1 MVIEGFIMSAY
12 NVQVFLSTY
21 NGEKYLKAQID
32 SLLKQHGVHVSI
44 LVRDDGSLDSTK
56 NILEEYQKEGK
67 ISYYQGRNFGYSKS
81 FLDLVNTKVQTDFY
95 AFCDQDDIWLPE
107 KIITGIKKI
116 KQMGYDETKP
126 ILYASALQR
135 VDAMLNPL
143 SIQNF
148 PNLRLTLEAE
158 FIRHR
163 LAGCTYIF
171 NNALR
176 NLLQAADG
184 SLASHDKMAAILCLA
199 CGGQIVFDESPNILF
214 RRHESNTSSD
224 GNDIKKKIIKTLFKY
239 CGKHSNN
246 QQLAQFVLATYDELL
261 VPEAKKLLSEIAFYK
276 KNFLDTLKL
285 AFSPHLDCGFLFY
298 NIFIR
303 FMILLRFF

>member
-1 MVIEGFIMSAY
+1 MSAY

-21 NGEKYLKAQID
+21 NGEKYLKEQID
-32 SLLKQHGVHVSI
+32 SLLKQKNVHVSI
-44 LVRDDGSLDSTK
+44 LVRDDGSQDSTK

-67 ISYYQGRNFGYSKS
+67 ISYYQGNNLGYSKS
-81 FLDLVNTKVQTDFY
+81 FLDLVNTKAQADFY

-116 KQMGYDETKP
+116 EQAGDDESKP

-135 VDAMLNPL
+135 VDALLNPL
-143 SIQNF
+143 AIQNF
-148 PNLRLTLEAE
+148 PNLRLTLGAE

-184 SLASHDKMAAILCLA
+184 GIASHDKMAAILCLA
-199 CGGQIVFDESPNILF
+199 CGGQIIFDESPHILF

-224 GNDIKKKIIKTLFKY
+224 GENIKNKIIKTLFQY
-239 CGKHSNN
+239 FGKCSNTP
-246 QQLAQFVLATYDELL
+246 QLAQFILTTYDGLII
-261 VPEAKKLLSEIAFYK
+261 PEARDLISEIAYYK
-276 KNFLDTLKL
+276 NNFVNTLKL
-285 AFSPHLDCGFLFY
+285 TFSPHIDCGVWFY
-298 NIFIR
+298 NLFIR
-303 FMILLRFF
+303 IIILLRLF